1 MTQTHLTILHSNDMH
16 GDFLTE
22 QLEDKL
28 VGGVSM
34 LSGYVKRVRAEE
46 ENVIY
51 AIAGDMFKGSII
63 DSEYKGLST
72 IEIMNLIAPDV
83 VTLGNHEIDYGVAH
97 LLFIEK
103 CARFP
108 IINANLFITTNH
120 VRLFTPYCVLERGGL
135 KIMFIGVITD
145 EVLASAKGEAVIGS
159 FIDVREAANEVGV
172 ICDTYKTTEI
182 DYTVV
187 LSHIG
192 FEADKQLAALLDEN
206 WGVDLIIGG
215 HSHTLLQEPCRVNGV
230 RIVQAGVGTDQ
241 IGRLDLTF
249 DAQTRAVTDTQWTCV
264 PVDSGHCPTDATL
277 EELLH
282 SYKRQTDEKYGR
294 VLAYL
299 PRELT
304 HPSRYEETAVG
315 NLFADVMQTDSSF
328 DIMLLGSGSLRLKTF
343 GPIITLQSL
352 HEMFPYD
359 DTLHLVEVTG
369 AQLKRMI
376 AFVCREEAFTEG
388 AHTEFYQYSKGVRF
402 VWSRSAQRFTEFSL
416 NGKEIGDAQMIK
428 LGIQKYHYENF
439 ADFFNVPLEEI
450 VGNRRPRVV
459 GTSCRAIYE
468 ELFASAEALDAQ
480 VEGRLVVTA

>member
-1 MTQTHLTILHSNDMH
+1 MEKQTHLTILHSNDMH
-16 GDFLTE
+16 GDFLAE
-22 QLEDKL
+22 SLDDRL

-34 LSGYVKRVRAEE
+34 LSGYVKKARAEE

-72 IEIMNLIAPDV
+72 IEIMNLIGPDV

-120 VRLFTPYCVLERGGL
+120 VRLFTPYCILERGGI

-159 FIDVREAANEVGV
+159 FIDVREAAQEIGV
-172 ICDTYKTTEI
+172 ICDTYKTTDI

-192 FEADKQLAALLDEN
+192 FEADKQLAALLDAN
-206 WGVDLIIGG
+206 WGVDVIIGG
-215 HSHTLLQEPCRVNGV
+215 HSHTLMEQPCLVNNV

-241 IGRLDLTF
+241 IGRLELTF
-249 DAQTRAVTDTQWTCV
+249 DAAHRVTDTQWTCV
-264 PVDSGHCPTDATL
+264 RIDSEHCPADATL
-277 EELLH
+277 EGLINV
-282 SYKRQTDEKYGR
+282 YKQQTDEKYAR

-299 PRELT
+299 PRTLT
-304 HPSRYEETAVG
+304 HPTRYAETEVG
-315 NLFADVMQTDSSF
+315 NLFADVMQEDSSF
-328 DIMLLGSGSLRLKTF
+328 DIMLMGSGSLRLKTF

-359 DTLHLVEVTG
+359 DTLHLIEVTG
-369 AQLKRMI
+369 AQLRRMI
-376 AFVCREEAFTEG
+376 AFVCREAAFEEG

-402 VWSRSAQRFTEFSL
+402 VWSRSAQRFTEFRFQ
-416 NGKEIGDAQMIK
+416 GKDIADAQRIR

-439 ADFFNVPLEEI
+439 ADFFGLPLEE
-450 VGNRRPRVV
+450 VAENRRPRIVA
-459 GTSCRAIYE
+459 TSCRAIYE
-468 ELFASAEALDAQ
+468 ELFASSAALDAQ
-480 VEGRLVVTA
+480 VEGRLVVTD